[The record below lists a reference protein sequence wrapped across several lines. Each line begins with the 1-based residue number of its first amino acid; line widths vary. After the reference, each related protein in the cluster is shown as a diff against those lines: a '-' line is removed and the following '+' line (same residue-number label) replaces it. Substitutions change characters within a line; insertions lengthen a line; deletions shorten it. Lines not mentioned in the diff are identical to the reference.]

1 MSITLQGEN
10 RVSLESPVFLS
21 TSSARLFILSSGLYT
36 IYKLTKKQ
44 LIGKFFKSF
53 IQDKKKF
60 CLVGQKSQ
68 EKKKGRKKKSQ
79 VWSCHFL
86 PFFSS
91 FSATKHR
98 INENPQT
105 STCFLS
111 AEALTLRNGV
121 LWNWGFGRKEDDP
134 CGLIEGRVVL
144 LMELQEG
151 WSWWSQKNCDEAIAM
166 AALQLLQTN
175 PTKPDVKKD
184 LANPIFVFTI

>member
-68 EKKKGRKKKSQ
+68 EKKKEEKKNPKFEVFIFFHFSPVSQ
-79 VWSCHFL
+79 QPNIELMKTHKPPLVFYQQKPWL
-86 PFFSS
+86 WEMESS
-91 FSATKHR
+91 E
-98 INENPQT
+98 I
-105 STCFLS
+105 
-111 AEALTLRNGV
+111 GV
-121 LWNWGFGRKEDDP
+121 LDEKKMTH
-134 CGLIEGRVVL
+134 VV
-144 LMELQEG
+144 
-151 WSWWSQKNCDEAIAM
+151 
-166 AALQLLQTN
+166 
-175 PTKPDVKKD
+175 
-184 LANPIFVFTI
+184 

>member
-68 EKKKGRKKKSQ
+68 EKKKEEKKNPKFEVVIFFHFSPVSQ
-79 VWSCHFL
+79 QPNIELMKTHKPPLVFYQQKPWL
-86 PFFSS
+86 WEMGSS
-91 FSATKHR
+91 E
-98 INENPQT
+98 I
-105 STCFLS
+105 
-111 AEALTLRNGV
+111 GV
-121 LWNWGFGRKEDDP
+121 LDEKKMTH
-134 CGLIEGRVVL
+134 VV
-144 LMELQEG
+144 
-151 WSWWSQKNCDEAIAM
+151 
-166 AALQLLQTN
+166 
-175 PTKPDVKKD
+175 
-184 LANPIFVFTI
+184 

>member
-79 VWSCHFL
+79 V
-86 PFFSS
+86 
-91 FSATKHR
+91 
-98 INENPQT
+98 
-105 STCFLS
+105 
-111 AEALTLRNGV
+111 
-121 LWNWGFGRKEDDP
+121 
-134 CGLIEGRVVL
+134 
-144 LMELQEG
+144 
-151 WSWWSQKNCDEAIAM
+151 
-166 AALQLLQTN
+166 
-175 PTKPDVKKD
+175 
-184 LANPIFVFTI
+184 